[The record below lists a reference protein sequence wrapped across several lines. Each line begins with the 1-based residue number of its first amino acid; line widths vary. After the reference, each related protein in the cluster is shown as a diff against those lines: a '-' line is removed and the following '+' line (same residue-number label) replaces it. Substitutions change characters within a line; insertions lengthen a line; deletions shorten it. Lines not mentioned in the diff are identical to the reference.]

1 MFKRITSTLFKA
13 AIVLVAIAA
22 VVVLTVSGHTTQI
35 GGLMLAM
42 WAILGAVL
50 FGFELTESFRSDRL
64 SIWPGPLAS
73 VRSRMLSARK
83 GS

>member
-50 FGFELTESFRSDRL
+50 LGFELTESFGSHRL
-64 SIWPGPLAS
+64 SIWAGPLAT
-73 VRSRMLSARK
+73 VRSRILSA
-83 GS
+83 